1 MSDLE
6 QAIEAVDKL
15 RQSPHYKELADYE
28 PPFNPFEIV
37 GATHRELIH
46 SSVLAWLLRD
56 EANKE
61 FRQKFVDKIATDK
74 PELGLSVS
82 DGPGNSRL
90 KPKEVKPEYS
100 FEASD
105 EAGADFVAFGAGRFD
120 VFVHFESLELVI
132 GIEVK
137 VNAGERPEQVEKYQN
152 FLCKEY
158 SSYKKVIV
166 FLTPEGY
173 PSTTKS
179 IHSKALV
186 LEISWGHIVRMIRE
200 MRATLGKENDFR
212 MQFLQH
218 LERNI
223 AKNKI
228 EEQRIVH
235 ALLSEGEGD
244 NLEIIRNITNEMSQ
258 EEIEKEEVV
267 HKIIENRPSL
277 QTSLECE
284 FWRELESQLEY
295 KNLEFQSYYD
305 GLDGPRMEV
314 IENEKL
320 EECIRWRAGSL
331 GLIFSIPDRFSIP
344 NSSLYDN
351 HEVVCR
357 ITRDDDSHIYYGFVL
372 CEKKGNLRKRVVING
387 ENHEK
392 YLDLYGRIDL
402 DHGPDEDGKHGWLGW
417 KEKAK
422 VRIYFAN
429 NRKPQLFD
437 TLVKMK
443 KDKGN
448 VVKELVCEIYK
459 FIDEKYAKLLTIYP
473 E

>member
-1 MSDLE
+1 MNDSDLQQEIE
-6 QAIEAVDKL
+6 QLK
-15 RQSPHYKELADYE
+15 QSRFYKELATL
-28 PPFNPFEIV
+28 PFNPFEVMDVSKNEILHSKILKWLLNDYEFSKKLLTWI
-37 GATHRELIH
+37 ATKLGKPEWKDINFSEPEVSREYTDTEYGRID
-46 SSVLAWLLRD
+46 VLAHFQS
-56 EANKE
+56 E
-61 FRQKFVDKIATDK
+61 
-74 PELGLSVS
+74 SV
-82 DGPGNSRL
+82 N
-90 KPKEVKPEYS
+90 
-100 FEASD
+100 
-105 EAGADFVAFGAGRFD
+105 
-120 VFVHFESLELVI
+120 LVV

-137 VNAGERPEQVEKYQN
+137 INADEREEQISDYQKLLLKN
-152 FLCKEY
+152 YPDIQKQ
-158 SSYKKVIV
+158 KVVV
-166 FLTPEGY
+166 FLTPEGR
-173 PSTTKS
+173 PPETADET
-179 IHSKALV
+179 HVVQV
-186 LEISWGHIVRMIRE
+186 LAMEWGDIAKIIDE
-200 MRATLGKENDFR
+200 MPARLTDKGIFR

-218 LERNI
+218 L
-223 AKNKI
+223 KI
-228 EEQRIVH
+228 EFLREEERIAH
-235 ALLSEGEGD
+235 KLLSQPG
-244 NLEIIRNITNEMSQ
+244 NLEIIRNITNKMSQ
-258 EEIEKEEVV
+258 EEIEKEEMV
-267 HKIIENRPSL
+267 HKIIENRSSL

-284 FWRELESQLEY
+284 FWRELENRLKY

-387 ENHEK
+387 ENHKK
-392 YLDLYGRIDL
+392 YLDLYGKLGL

-417 KEKAK
+417 KEQAK
-422 VRIYFAN
+422 VKIYFAN

-443 KDKGN
+443 DKEN
-448 VVKELVCEIYK
+448 VVNELVDEIYK

-473 E
+473 EQEKGE